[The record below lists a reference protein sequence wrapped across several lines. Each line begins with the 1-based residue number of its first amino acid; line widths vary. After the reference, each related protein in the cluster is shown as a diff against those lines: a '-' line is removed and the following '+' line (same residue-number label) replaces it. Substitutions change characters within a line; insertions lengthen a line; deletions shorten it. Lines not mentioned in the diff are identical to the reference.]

1 MIVALQSCRATKYV
15 LKDNESLLVA
25 NKIMLHSDI
34 KNIDDKSKMQTD
46 LARQVIYNQQPNKKF
61 MNFFR
66 LKLGLYAASYR
77 KKNKPKNESKKKKKG
92 DKAFFEDYAGEPP
105 VIFDSAAIESSKAR
119 MSNYLFYK
127 GYFHSNI
134 STDFETKNKK
144 TVV

>member
-77 KKNKPKNESKKKKKG
+77 KKNK
-92 DKAFFEDYAGEPP
+92 
-105 VIFDSAAIESSKAR
+105 
-119 MSNYLFYK
+119 
-127 GYFHSNI
+127 
-134 STDFETKNKK
+134 
-144 TVV
+144 